1 MAGFSLLM
9 KLILYCLYDQKKLDL
24 SSDYHTFVQ
33 VLFVVVDII
42 DNEKHTIGNITR
54 VIKYDID

>member
-1 MAGFSLLM
+1 MTN
-9 KLILYCLYDQKKLDL
+9 KLDL